1 MKAKASSAMG
11 AISNIL
17 NILKEVSL
25 GEFYFQIAFLLRQ
38 TMFLSVILLNS
49 ETWVNLTQKN
59 IEELEKIDHILLK
72 RIFEAPVTTPTRAL
86 YLESGCY
93 PI

>member
-1 MKAKASSAMG
+1 MTIVQTYQEEILKVGQDKYLGDIVSSNGKNDENISLESNNGMG

-38 TMFLSVILLNS
+38 TMFLSFY
-49 ETWVNLTQKN
+49 K
-59 IEELEKIDHILLK
+59 
-72 RIFEAPVTTPTRAL
+72 F
-86 YLESGCY
+86 
-93 PI
+93 